1 MIPPREMGFE
11 KTLFAKTAKKGGEKD
26 KGLSR
31 SLKVKCGKNYV
42 KWFLRNSPQNVK
54 CI

>member
-1 MIPPREMGFE
+1 MIPPREMGF
-11 KTLFAKTAKKGGEKD
+11 KSAKTAKKGGEKD